1 MIKSNRLPLTVYPLL
16 RTTLELPLRM
26 ENAMSHTNLTLSL
39 LADTFAICRL
49 EPEADIPS
57 WALAGDF
64 YSITRTVEE
73 LSLVCLQEVVPE
85 GNRVEKG
92 YRCLKVGG
100 PLDFSLTGILSSLT
114 IPLAQAG
121 ISVLSIST
129 FDTDYLLVKEAQVD
143 RAIQELVRAGHRIE
157 Y

>member
-1 MIKSNRLPLTVYPLL
+1 
-16 RTTLELPLRM
+16 M
-26 ENAMSHTNLTLSL
+26 ENGMNHTNLTLSL
-39 LADTFAICRL
+39 LSDTFAICRL
-49 EPEADIPS
+49 EPDADIPS

-85 GNRVEKG
+85 GTRAEKG

-100 PLDFSLTGILSSLT
+100 PLDFSLTGIMSSLT

-121 ISVLSIST
+121 ISVLAIST

-143 RAIQELVRAGHRIE
+143 RAVQKLSQAGHRFS
-157 Y
+157 

>member
-1 MIKSNRLPLTVYPLL
+1 
-16 RTTLELPLRM
+16 
-26 ENAMSHTNLTLSL
+26 MSHTNLTLSL
-39 LADTFAICRL
+39 LSDTFAICRL
-49 EPEADIPS
+49 EPEAGIPS
-57 WALAGDF
+57 WALEGDF

-85 GNRVEKG
+85 GTFAEKG

-100 PLDFSLTGILSSLT
+100 PLDFSLTGILTALT

-121 ISVLSIST
+121 ISVLTIST

-143 RAIQELVRAGHRIE
+143 RAIQELARAGHQVD
-157 Y
+157 

>member
-1 MIKSNRLPLTVYPLL
+1 
-16 RTTLELPLRM
+16 
-26 ENAMSHTNLTLSL
+26 MSHTNLTLSL

-49 EPEADIPS
+49 EPDVDIPS

-85 GNRVEKG
+85 GTRAEKG

-121 ISVLSIST
+121 ISVLAIST

-143 RAIQELVRAGHRIE
+143 RAVQKLSQAGHRFV
-157 Y
+157 

>member
-1 MIKSNRLPLTVYPLL
+1 
-16 RTTLELPLRM
+16 
-26 ENAMSHTNLTLSL
+26 MSHTNLTLSL

-49 EPEADIPS
+49 GPDVDIPS

-85 GNRVEKG
+85 GTRAEKG

-121 ISVLSIST
+121 ISVLTIST

-143 RAIQELVRAGHRIE
+143 RAVQKLSQVGHRFV
-157 Y
+157 

>member
-1 MIKSNRLPLTVYPLL
+1 MN
-16 RTTLELPLRM
+16 
-26 ENAMSHTNLTLSL
+26 HTNLTLSL
-39 LADTFAICRL
+39 LSDTFAICRL
-49 EPEADIPS
+49 EPDADIPS

-85 GNRVEKG
+85 GTRAEKG

-121 ISVLSIST
+121 ISVLAIST

-143 RAIQELVRAGHRIE
+143 RAVQKLSQAGHRFV
-157 Y
+157 

>member
-1 MIKSNRLPLTVYPLL
+1 MN
-16 RTTLELPLRM
+16 
-26 ENAMSHTNLTLSL
+26 HTNLTLSL
-39 LADTFAICRL
+39 LSDTFAICRL
-49 EPEADIPS
+49 EPDADIPS

-85 GNRVEKG
+85 GTRAEKG
-92 YRCLKVGG
+92 YRCLKVEG

-121 ISVLSIST
+121 ISVLATST
-129 FDTDYLLVKEAQVD
+129 FDTDYLLVKDAQVD
-143 RAIQELVRAGHRIE
+143 RAVQELTHAGHRFV
-157 Y
+157 

>member
-1 MIKSNRLPLTVYPLL
+1 
-16 RTTLELPLRM
+16 
-26 ENAMSHTNLTLSL
+26 MSQTNLTLSL

-57 WALAGDF
+57 WALGGDF
-64 YSITRTVEE
+64 FSITRTVEE
-73 LSLVCLQEVVPE
+73 LSLVCLQDVVPE
-85 GNRVEKG
+85 GTRAEKG

-121 ISVLSIST
+121 ISILAMST

-143 RAIQELVRAGHRIE
+143 RAIQELSRAGHQVE

>member
-1 MIKSNRLPLTVYPLL
+1 
-16 RTTLELPLRM
+16 M
-26 ENAMSHTNLTLSL
+26 ENGMNHTNLTLSL
-39 LADTFAICRL
+39 LSDTFAICRL
-49 EPEADIPS
+49 EPDADIPS

-85 GNRVEKG
+85 GTRAEKG

-121 ISVLSIST
+121 ISVLAIST

-143 RAIQELVRAGHRIE
+143 RAVQKLSQAGHRFV
-157 Y
+157 